1 MSEMIQGHSR
11 RRDQERRT
19 DRRHPMARVA
29 ARLVC
34 VAMIGLAVLAA
45 AGAPAAWA
53 AGNDPVVGEM
63 ATFRVNLGAPPTRA
77 GIVASVSYVS
87 DRSVV
92 YVQKGLSVPA
102 SAVSTLADDFDA
114 AVYPR
119 LTEELGPEPDPG
131 VDGSS
136 RIVIL
141 VYDMADPQ
149 LSGYFDRQDIEPSA
163 AGDPESN
170 HREMFYLNV
179 STLLAGREQAA
190 AGAAHEFAHLIQ
202 HYRDFMLDPSP
213 ERTAEA
219 RWMEE
224 GISMYAQSL
233 AGFGGPSQD
242 RLRSFELEPSK
253 NLTLWVGGFYSDYG
267 ASLAFVSYVA
277 ERTSPGFVRAL
288 VEEPLDGVAGL
299 NTTLARFGYFDTFA
313 TLFDDW
319 VIANFLDGR
328 GRATPP
334 WTHQSFDLAVEAQ
347 PLMGAGP
354 WAASANVKNYAARY
368 LDLPAVGEGSI
379 VRAVV
384 DGQDGAP
391 LRAGLISWDPEGN
404 QPSVVTPLHLQP
416 GSAGGTATAPPGLSR
431 HALVVWAR
439 GPESADLTY
448 SFRYSVAVDPAGA
461 VQFLDVGSEHPFF
474 PYIEALR
481 AAGVVSGREVP
492 PGSGLWYFRSG
503 DLVLRAQFAKMAV
516 EVAGLHTAEV
526 EALGQ
531 PTFTDV
537 PLLRDPYGDPVA
549 YPYDYVEEAAA
560 AGIVGGYPDG
570 GFRPWDPMKRIHL
583 VRMILRAAS
592 AAGRPLES
600 YTGAE
605 RVFSDVPP
613 GSALYRDVM
622 TAYTNGIMS
631 GSPDGAGGLRLDP
644 WGSATRGH
652 VAKMTA
658 NLMDLLVGLSE

>member
-1 MSEMIQGHSR
+1 MSRFI
-11 RRDQERRT
+11 
-19 DRRHPMARVA
+19 
-29 ARLVC
+29 ARLAC
-34 VAMIGLAVLAA
+34 VAVVALAFLVA
-45 AGAPAAWA
+45 AGAPRAGA
-53 AGNDPVVGEM
+53 AGNDPVLGEM
-63 ATFRVNLGAPPTRA
+63 ATFRVNLGSPPTRA
-77 GIVASVSYVS
+77 GIVASVGYVS

-102 SAVSTLADDFDA
+102 SAVSTLADDFDDA
-114 AVYPR
+114 IYPR

-141 VYDMADPQ
+141 VYDMGDPQ
-149 LSGYFDRQDIEPSA
+149 LSGYFDAHDIEPSA
-163 AGDPESN
+163 AGDPDSN
-170 HREMFYLNV
+170 QREMLYLNV
-179 STLLAGREQAA
+179 NTLLAGREQAA
-190 AGAAHEFAHLIQ
+190 AAAAHEFAHLIQ

-213 ERTAEA
+213 QRTAEA

-224 GISMYAQSL
+224 GISTYAESV
-233 AGFGGPSQD
+233 AGFGARSQD
-242 RLRSFELEPSK
+242 RLRSFEREPSK
-253 NLTLWVGGFYSDYG
+253 NLTLWVGSFSSDYG

-299 NTTLARFGYFDTFA
+299 NTTLARFVYFDTYA

-334 WTHQSFDLAVEAQ
+334 WTHQSFDLAVDPQ

-354 WAASANVKNYAARY
+354 WAATANVKNHAARY
-368 LDLPAVGEGSI
+368 LDLLAVGEGSI

-391 LRAGLISWDPEGN
+391 LRAGLVSWDPAGDR
-404 QPSVVTPLHLQP
+404 PSVVTPFDLQP
-416 GSAGGTATAPPGLSR
+416 GSAGGTATAPPGLSQ

-448 SFRYSVAVDPAGA
+448 SFRYSIAVDPVGE
-461 VQFLDVGSEHPFF
+461 VQFLDVGSDHLFS

-481 AAGVVSGREVP
+481 VAGVISGYEVP
-492 PGSGLWYFRSG
+492 PGSGLWYFRS
-503 DLVLRAQFAKMAV
+503 DALVLRAQFTKMAV

-526 EALGQ
+526 EALGR

-537 PLLRDPYGDPVA
+537 PPGSGT
-549 YPYDYVEEAAA
+549 YPYDYVQEAAA
-560 AGIVGGYPDG
+560 AGIVGGYPDET
-570 GFRPWDPMKRIHL
+570 FRPWDPMKRIHL

-592 AAGRPLES
+592 AAGRPLAL
-600 YTGAE
+600 YTGSE
-605 RVFSDVPP
+605 QVFSDVPP

-622 TAYTNGIMS
+622 TAYANGIMS

-658 NLMDLLVGLSE
+658 NLLDLLAGSSE